1 MAGRHSDVDA
11 SVVPSHARESA
22 PAGLSPRTLRLL
34 VIGVLLAVVWVALRL
49 VDQPGTAVSMYSLVP
64 ILLTVYWFE
73 LPAGL
78 GVAVVATAMF
88 LLDNELTPAAGLSG
102 GTLVLGAVN
111 RSAVFFGVAVLVS
124 LLLRRER
131 ALTRRVRTQ
140 QDELSELE
148 SLRAALTPAD
158 VPLIPHLQVATSF
171 TPADGVAAGDFYLV
185 VPGPGNCTTI
195 VVGDVVGHGLEAAR
209 RAAFVRA
216 ALSTFARFSSDP
228 VQLLQLAN
236 AALAEGSD
244 DSTRFVTAVCL
255 TIGAPPDIEVR
266 WAAAGHDVPWYL
278 DTGAPLPGGR
288 VSAPLGVGP
297 DALTLESGTAT
308 LRPGTGILAYTD
320 GLPEGRRARRSP
332 AQPVELFGE
341 DRARSVVQ
349 AQCGAPP
356 AQVLD
361 ALVAE
366 IAGFAG
372 GPLADDLCLVA
383 IRAA

>member
-1 MAGRHSDVDA
+1 
-11 SVVPSHARESA
+11 
-22 PAGLSPRTLRLL
+22 
-34 VIGVLLAVVWVALRL
+34 VLLALVWVALRL
-49 VDQPGTAVSMYSLVP
+49 VDQSGTAVSMYSLVP
-64 ILLTVYWFE
+64 ILLAVYWFD

-78 GVAVVATAMF
+78 GVALVATSLF
-88 LLDNELTPAAGLSG
+88 LLDNRLSSNGGLSG

-111 RSAVFFGVAVLVS
+111 RSLVFLGVAVLVF

-131 ALTRRVRTQ
+131 ALTLRVRTQ
-140 QDELSELE
+140 QDELAELE
-148 SLRAALTPAD
+148 SLRAVLTPAD
-158 VPLIPHLQVATSF
+158 VPVVPHLQVATSF

-185 VPGPGNCTTI
+185 VPGPGECTTI

-216 ALSTFARFSSDP
+216 ALATFARFSSDP

-255 TIGAPPDIEVR
+255 TIGPPPDLEVR

-297 DALTLESGTAT
+297 DALRLESGTAT

-320 GLPEGRRARRSP
+320 GLPEGRRARRTP
-332 AQPVELFGE
+332 TQPLELFGE
-341 DRARSVVQ
+341 NRARRVVQ
-349 AQCGAPP
+349 EQRGAAPS
-356 AQVLD
+356 QVLE

-366 IAGFAG
+366 MAGFAG
-372 GPLADDLCLVA
+372 GPLADDVCLVA
-383 IRAA
+383 VRAF

>member
-1 MAGRHSDVDA
+1 MAGRNGGVDA
-11 SVVPSHARESA
+11 PAAAPRSGGSA
-22 PAGLSPRTLRLL
+22 PARLPPRARHLL
-34 VIGVLLAVVWVALRL
+34 VVGLLLAAVWAALRL

-78 GVAVVATAMF
+78 GVAGVATAMF
-88 LLDNELTPAAGLSG
+88 LLDNRLTPAAGLSG
-102 GTLVLGAVN
+102 GTLVLGTLN
-111 RSAVFFGVAVLVS
+111 RALVFVGVAVLFS

-131 ALTRRVRTQ
+131 ALTRRVRSQ

-148 SLRAALTPAD
+148 SLRALLTPAD
-158 VPLIPHLQVATSF
+158 IPLVPHLQIAASF

-195 VVGDVVGHGLEAAR
+195 VVGDVVGHGLESAR

-216 ALSTFARFSSDP
+216 ALATFARFSSDP

-236 AALAEGSD
+236 AALAEGGD

-255 TIGAPPDIEVR
+255 TIGAPPEVEVR

-288 VSAPLGVGP
+288 VSVPLGVGP
-297 DALTLESGTAT
+297 QALAIESGTAT
-308 LRPGTGILAYTD
+308 LPPGAGILAYTD
-320 GLPEGRRARRSP
+320 GLPEGRPARRSRTHP
-332 AQPVELFGE
+332 LELFGE
-341 DRARSVVQ
+341 DRARTVIQ
-349 AQCGAPP
+349 AQRGATP
-356 AQVLD
+356 ATVLD
-361 ALVAE
+361 ALVGAMS
-366 IAGFAG
+366 AFAG
-372 GPLADDLCLVA
+372 GPLADDVCLVA
-383 IRAA
+383 VRAC